1 MKSQNIN
8 IKHKNNLYSIIQKIS
23 VSDQTGIKSYLK
35 RDLHLAKN
43 LCVIF
48 HVQP

>member
-1 MKSQNIN
+1 MKSQNIS
-8 IKHKNNLYSIIQKIS
+8 IKHKNSLYSIIQKIS

-35 RDLHLAKN
+35 RGLHLGKS

-48 HVQP
+48 QVQP